1 MALTQVTSIGLKD
14 GEIVNADLHSAASV
28 ALSKLAST
36 GALGSAVTATTQSA
50 SDDSTKLATT
60 AFVQAAVTSLIDG
73 APGSLNTLNELAAA
87 INDDSSY
94 ATTLTTALATKAVL
108 TGSTNNTIATVT
120 GANALTGEANL
131 TFDGT
136 TLAVTGN
143 TTISGNLTVQGDF
156 TETVKI
162 ATEDPIIALN
172 TAVTGS
178 NTYDSGF
185 VTERGSDTNVALIWD
200 ESEDLFNFI
209 TTTDTGVLSGNVNVS
224 GQANIKTGNI
234 TSTGNLAIAGTLTG
248 VTNLGLSGNLQFDSG
263 QTVNE
268 ISTDATFTDGSA
280 TALVTEAAAKSYIN
294 QQASAFAIALG

>member
-1 MALTQVTSIGLKD
+1 MADKIPLKGLFDAGGNVTGLAEFRSAD
-14 GEIVNADLHSAASV
+14 GDTVGVSLGG
-28 ALSKLAST
+28 T
-36 GALGSAVTATTQSA
+36 G
-50 SDDSTKLATT
+50 LAT
-60 AFVQAAVTSLIDG
+60 VG
-73 APGSLNTLNELAAA
+73 ANR
-87 INDDSSY
+87 I
-94 ATTLTTALATKAVL
+94 L
-108 TGSTNNTIATVT
+108 TGNGTSD
-120 GANALTGEANL
+120 LTDEANL

-209 TTTDTGVLSGNVNVS
+209 TTTDTGVVSGNVNVS

-234 TSTGNLAIAGTLTG
+234 TSTGNLAISGTLTG
-248 VTNLGLSGNLQFDSG
+248 VTNLTMSGNLTGATNVQLTGTLQFDSG
-263 QTVNE
+263 QTVSE
-268 ISTDATFTDGSA
+268 ISDDTTLADGAA
-280 TALVTEAAAKSYIN
+280 TALVTENAIKTHVSA
-294 QQASAFAIALG
+294 QASAFAIALG